1 MRVRGT
7 QGGGPGWPLRRPSRP
22 SPSGL
27 QPGRA
32 AVSRLRQRCF
42 VGIQVPLRNL
52 ILCRLIKRLL

>member
-7 QGGGPGWPLRRPSRP
+7 QGGEPGWPLRRPSRP

-52 ILCRLIKRLL
+52 IL